1 MMYDSLV
8 NKPIHTFNIDIIER
22 QENIIEELREQ
33 LKGDD
38 YNNHPIEDIE
48 INIEKNIYKDKRIFD
63 GDTVY
68 IRTGSNPD
76 VVIDDYEF
84 LEESGLYKKVSSED
98 ILGEP
103 IVDEPIVDDTIL
115 STTPTPDMIIFE
127 EIDSYMTEVHNK
139 VSPWHIFFILFIAFL
154 ITRLINIDL
163 KLNVDI

>member
-1 MMYDSLV
+1 MNYDSLL

-22 QENIIEELREQ
+22 QKNIIKELREQ

-38 YNNHPIEDIE
+38 YDNSTIRE
-48 INIEKNIYKDKRIFD
+48 IEKNIYKDERIFE

-68 IRTGSNPD
+68 IRTGSNNNDD
-76 VVIDDYEF
+76 VVIDDQEF
-84 LEESGLYKKVSSED
+84 IRDSGLYEQISSD
-98 ILGEP
+98 DMIGEP
-103 IVDEPIVDDTIL
+103 VLDEPIL
-115 STTPTPDMIIFE
+115 SPTPTPDMSIFE
-127 EIDSYMTEVHNK
+127 DVDSYMTEIHNK

>member
-68 IRTGSNPD
+68 IRTGTNSD
-76 VVIDDYEF
+76 IVIDDYEF

-103 IVDEPIVDDTIL
+103 IVDDTIVDDAIL
-115 STTPTPDMIIFE
+115 STTPTPDMLIFE
-127 EIDSYMTEVHNK
+127 EVDSYMTEVHNK
-139 VSPWHIFFILFIAFL
+139 VSSWHIFFILFIAFL